1 MLRLFLGLAAL
12 VGLMWLA
19 AWVGKATPPQR
30 SRAPKLIVLYGG
42 AGTLLLLVITGRI
55 HWMFAAISAAVP
67 WLQRV
72 LLARQAWHL
81 FKSSRGP
88 RPGQASKVQT
98 AFLNMTL
105 NHDSGQLHGEVTS
118 GQFAGRTLESLSL
131 EELLTLLE
139 ECRQGDRQSAALLEA
154 YLDRTHG
161 DSWRER
167 ASADRTTA
175 PAQGPMS
182 TGQAAD
188 ILGVSEEATAE
199 EITDAHRH
207 LIQRLHTD
215 RGGTDYLAAL
225 INQARDTLT
234 SRG

>member
-1 MLRLFLGLAAL
+1 MVRLLLGLAAL

-19 AWVGKATPPQR
+19 AWLGKATPAQR
-30 SRAPKLIVLYGG
+30 SRALKLIVLYGVAG
-42 AGTLLLLVITGRI
+42 ALLLLVITGRI

-88 RPGQASKVQT
+88 RPGQTSKVQT
-98 AFLNMTL
+98 AFLHMTL

-118 GQFAGRTLESLSL
+118 GRFAGRTLESLSL
-131 EELLTLLE
+131 EELLRLLE
-139 ECRQGDRQSAALLEA
+139 ECRQGDSQSAALLEA
-154 YLDRTHG
+154 YLDRTHS

-199 EITDAHRH
+199 EITDAHRR

-234 SRG
+234 SKG

>member
-1 MLRLFLGLAAL
+1 MVRLLLGLAAL

-19 AWVGKATPPQR
+19 AWLGKATPAQR
-30 SRAPKLIVLYGG
+30 SRALKLIVLYGVAG
-42 AGTLLLLVITGRI
+42 ALLLLVITGRI

-88 RPGQASKVQT
+88 RPGQTSKVQT
-98 AFLNMTL
+98 AFLHMTL
-105 NHDSGQLHGEVTS
+105 NHDSGQLHGEVIS
-118 GQFAGRTLESLSL
+118 GQFTGRTLESLSL

-139 ECRQGDRQSAALLEA
+139 ECRQGDSQSAALLEA
-154 YLDRTHG
+154 YLDRTHS

-199 EITDAHRH
+199 EITDAHRR

-234 SRG
+234 SKG

>member
-1 MLRLFLGLAAL
+1 
-12 VGLMWLA
+12 
-19 AWVGKATPPQR
+19 
-30 SRAPKLIVLYGG
+30 
-42 AGTLLLLVITGRI
+42 
-55 HWMFAAISAAVP
+55 MFAAISAAVP

-88 RPGQASKVQT
+88 RPGQTSKVQT
-98 AFLNMTL
+98 AFLHMTL

-118 GQFAGRTLESLSL
+118 GRFAGRTLESLSL
-131 EELLTLLE
+131 EELLRLLE
-139 ECRQGDRQSAALLEA
+139 ECRQGDSQSAALLEA
-154 YLDRTHG
+154 YLDRTHS
-161 DSWRER
+161 DSWREQ
-167 ASADRTTA
+167 ASADRTTV

-188 ILGVSEEATAE
+188 ILGVSEEATPE
-199 EITDAHRH
+199 EITEAHRR

-234 SRG
+234 SKG

>member
-1 MLRLFLGLAAL
+1 MVRLLLGLAAL

-19 AWVGKATPPQR
+19 AWLGKATPAQR
-30 SRAPKLIVLYGG
+30 SRALKLIVLYGVAG
-42 AGTLLLLVITGRI
+42 ALLLLVITGRI

-88 RPGQASKVQT
+88 RPGQTSKVQT
-98 AFLNMTL
+98 AFLHMTL
-105 NHDSGQLHGEVTS
+105 NHDSGQLHGEVIS
-118 GQFAGRTLESLSL
+118 GQFTGRTLESLSL

-139 ECRQGDRQSAALLEA
+139 ECRQGDSQSAALLEA
-154 YLDRTHG
+154 YLDRTHS

-199 EITDAHRH
+199 EITDAHRR